1 MVFLNINTNNYKEKN
16 ENGLTKIQELNNII
30 TGNAS
35 NKVFIFYYMEGCG
48 PCNNTKPEWK
58 KLENIF
64 KNLKYDST
72 IGIADVNKDLSSKVK
87 DAKQEPNS
95 FPTIRFITN
104 KGKTVEDYEDS
115 NIKNKD
121 KTIDSFV
128 EWIKFKM
135 NDKDKNM
142 IDVDDNKSYVDYN
155 TSNIDDNKSYV
166 DDNTSYVDD
175 NKSYV
180 DYNTSNIDD
189 NKSYVGD
196 NKSYVDENKSN
207 IDKNKS
213 NIDKNKS
220 NINKNIIKTK
230 LGGKWTKKYK
240 RSINCKKPHGFSQK
254 QYCKYSRNKTRRNK
268 TRLNKKK

>member
-121 KTIDSFV
+121 NTIDSFV
-128 EWIKFKM
+128 EWIKFQM

-166 DDNTSYVDD
+166 
-175 NKSYV
+175 
-180 DYNTSNIDD
+180 
-189 NKSYVGD
+189 GD
-196 NKSYVDENKSN
+196 NKSYVDE
-207 IDKNKS
+207 NKS